1 MNYMRFNE
9 GGSME
14 DLLRKAM
21 EARGKKGP
29 QDMEGPE
36 MEEKG
41 EGMNEMRE
49 DQKEKGEKKEGK
61 MVMVGQYTSPVQR
74 EGDREY
80 VLYEHPNGQDTIKVY
95 GNWNEYASS
104 RDSQG
109 RDMLA
114 DDDYPIYMDENGEYV
129 LDERAFELGEGMDEY
144 KELNENVDQN
154 YAMGGY
160 VKKYMD
166 GGRIDSTGKLRM
178 MLDKMRGR

>member
-21 EARGKKGP
+21 EARGNKGP
-29 QDMEGPE
+29 QDMESPE
-36 MEEKG
+36 MEEKEEQG
-41 EGMNEMRE
+41 EERE
-49 DQKEKGEKKEGK
+49 QGEKKKEGK

-74 EGDREY
+74 DGDREY

-104 RDSQG
+104 RDEQG

-114 DDDYPIYMDENGEYV
+114 DDDYPIFMNENGEYQ

-144 KELNENVDQN
+144 KEMNQNVDQN

-160 VKKYMD
+160 VKKYMG